1 LIHGYG
7 EKCGV
12 ETMVVEIVAIAAG
25 LKAAVSA
32 VKSGMETADDISQ
45 IAGKINAVFS
55 HRDALVKKFEAHEA
69 EKQPSSM
76 LSFFS
81 KKTKKDADDPTVQ
94 AMNIVVERKIL
105 DSQLRNL
112 RIMLNSKYGPATW
125 DNIVKERDR
134 IINRRKA
141 QIKEQRET
149 KNKEKEAS
157 RKKWKKIFKEIGKI
171 AVLVAV
177 VYSMYLW
184 LMWAYHK

>member
-12 ETMVVEIVAIAAG
+12 ESMVVEIVAIAAG

-32 VKSGMETADDISQ
+32 VK
-45 IAGKINAVFS
+45 F
-55 HRDALVKKFEAHEA
+55 
-69 EKQPSSM
+69 
-76 LSFFS
+76 
-81 KKTKKDADDPTVQ
+81 
-94 AMNIVVERKIL
+94 L

-177 VYSMYLW
+177 VYSMWLW